1 MKTIK
6 TFAAVL
12 ALTSLSFGTFA
23 AEQQIGTVSVSGAK
37 TLSGFESQVA
47 AKAQAAGASSY
58 RIVSATGDNQL
69 RGTAVLYK

>member
-23 AEQQIGTVSVSGAK
+23 AEQIGTVSVSGAK

-58 RIVSATGDNQL
+58 SIDSATGDNQL
-69 RGTAVLYK
+69 RGTTVLYK

>member
-6 TFAAVL
+6 NFASLL

-23 AEQQIGTVSVSGAK
+23 AEQIGTDSVCGAK
-37 TLSGFESQVA
+37 PLGGVASQVA